1 MRITSQ
7 AVATRSVDRL
17 NARYAGLERASR
29 DASTGRRIHTV
40 SDDPAAM
47 NRVMALTAAGR
58 MRDQEV
64 KAASDAITWLN
75 TADTTLQ
82 TAMSRLQRVRQLG
95 VSGAS
100 TLPADQREVLAVEL
114 RSIQNELVNLANTR
128 HNGRP
133 LFGGTSD
140 GAAVTGSGTAFTYSG
155 DSGQVMRRVGPDD
168 MVKINVTAQD
178 AFFFTAPPGFSNNV
192 FALVEDM
199 AAAIESGD
207 TARASAGLD
216 ALDTAMSQISRQLT
230 TVGAQTNHIE
240 AAQMRTADL
249 AAALSTE
256 RSDLQDVDIAD
267 AILRLRSQETAYE
280 TALSAVARS
289 LPPNL
294 ASFLR

>member
-1 MRITSQ
+1 
-7 AVATRSVDRL
+7 
-17 NARYAGLERASR
+17 
-29 DASTGRRIHTV
+29 
-40 SDDPAAM
+40 
-47 NRVMALTAAGR
+47 
-58 MRDQEV
+58 
-64 KAASDAITWLN
+64 
-75 TADTTLQ
+75 
-82 TAMSRLQRVRQLG
+82 
-95 VSGAS
+95 
-100 TLPADQREVLAVEL
+100 
-114 RSIQNELVNLANTR
+114 
-128 HNGRP
+128 
-133 LFGGTSD
+133 
-140 GAAVTGSGTAFTYSG
+140 
-155 DSGQVMRRVGPDD
+155 

-230 TVGAQTNHIE
+230 MVGAQTNHIE

>member
-17 NARYAGLERASR
+17 NSRYAGLERASR

-178 AFFFTAPPGFSNNV
+178 AFFFTAPPGFSDNV

>member
-17 NARYAGLERASR
+17 NSRYAGLERASR

-230 TVGAQTNHIE
+230 MVGAQTNHIE